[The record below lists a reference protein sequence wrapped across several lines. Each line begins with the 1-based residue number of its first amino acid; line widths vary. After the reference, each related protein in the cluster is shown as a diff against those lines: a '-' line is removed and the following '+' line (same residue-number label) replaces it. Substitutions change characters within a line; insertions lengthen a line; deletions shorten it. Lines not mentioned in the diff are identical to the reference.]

1 MTEHT
6 TIRVTK
12 DAKEAA
18 DKAKKENETWNEYI
32 QRCTEQKPEIVEF
45 VEADPCMDGYVMDG
59 TVEKDGETV
68 PNCVPKEEFTQSVEI
83 DYTELANQTAEEV
96 ERRLR

>member
-32 QRCTEQKPEIVEF
+32 QRCTENSPEIVEF
-45 VEADPCMDGYVMDG
+45 VEAEHSG
-59 TVEKDGETV
+59 
-68 PNCVPKEEFTQSVEI
+68 I
-83 DYTELANQTAEEV
+83 DYTELANQVGDEV

>member
-32 QRCTEQKPEIVEF
+32 QRCTDNSPEIVEF
-45 VEADPCMDGYVMDG
+45 VEAEHSGV
-59 TVEKDGETV
+59 
-68 PNCVPKEEFTQSVEI
+68 
-83 DYTELANQTAEEV
+83 DYTELSNQVAEEV

>member
-18 DKAKKENETWNEYI
+18 DEAKKDNETWNEYI
-32 QRCTEQKPEIVEF
+32 QRCTENSPEIVEF
-45 VEADPCMDGYVMDG
+45 VEADH
-59 TVEKDGETV
+59 VEV
-68 PNCVPKEEFTQSVEI
+68 
-83 DYTELANQTAEEV
+83 DYTELSNQVAEEV

>member
-32 QRCTEQKPEIVEF
+32 QRCTENKPEIVEF
-45 VEADPCMDGYVMDG
+45 VEAP
-59 TVEKDGETV
+59 
-68 PNCVPKEEFTQSVEI
+68 EI

>member
-18 DKAKKENETWNEYI
+18 DEAKKENETWNEYI
-32 QRCTEQKPEIVEF
+32 QRCTKNKPEIVEF
-45 VEADPCMDGYVMDG
+45 VEAEHAGV
-59 TVEKDGETV
+59 
-68 PNCVPKEEFTQSVEI
+68 
-83 DYTELANQTAEEV
+83 DYTELSNQVAEEV